1 VFTQWTGYNQG
12 MTTKI
17 PLSALRT
24 GDAAPF
30 IARLQAG
37 SLEPVE
43 VTSNGQ
49 PIFFMVSVPYLHAIA
64 LPESDSALALRLR
77 QMQQTL
83 GYAADRLD
91 ALAGELALKREP
103 TAATTPVREPG
114 RPRGKG
120 GPKTRPD
127 LWDMRV
133 CANYP
138 DKGCPSTDG
147 RMFTTRVEDRH
158 LCRACEKAAQRSA

>member
-1 VFTQWTGYNQG
+1 
-12 MTTKI
+12 MTTTI

-30 IARLQAG
+30 IAQLQAG
-37 SLEPVE
+37 SLETVE

-49 PIFFMVSVPYLHAIA
+49 PIFFMVSVPYLQAIK
-64 LPESDSALALRLR
+64 LPDSDSALALRLR
-77 QMQQTL
+77 QAQQTL
-83 GYAADRLD
+83 GRAADRLD
-91 ALAGELALKREP
+91 ALASELARKLAEP
-103 TAATTPVREPG
+103 TASTTHVPREPG

-127 LWDMRV
+127 IWDMHV

-147 RMFTTRVEDRH
+147 RMFTTWVEDRH
-158 LCRACEKAAQRSA
+158 LCRACEKAAERSA

>member
-1 VFTQWTGYNQG
+1 
-12 MTTKI
+12 
-17 PLSALRT
+17 
-24 GDAAPF
+24 
-30 IARLQAG
+30 LQAG

-49 PIFFMVSVPYLHAIA
+49 PICFMVSVPYLKAIEQ
-64 LPESDSALALRLR
+64 PESDSNLALRLR
-77 QMQQTL
+77 EMQQTL

-91 ALAGELALKREP
+91 ALSSELALQRAEP
-103 TAATTPVREPG
+103 QPARAANPERG

-138 DKGCPSTDG
+138 DKGCPSADG
-147 RMFTTRVEDRH
+147 RMFTLWVDDRH

>member
-1 VFTQWTGYNQG
+1 
-12 MTTKI
+12 
-17 PLSALRT
+17 
-24 GDAAPF
+24 
-30 IARLQAG
+30 LQAG
-37 SLEPVE
+37 SLESVE

-49 PIFFMVSVPYLHAIA
+49 PIFFMVSVPYLHAIEQ
-64 LPESDSALALRLR
+64 PESDSALALTLR
-77 QMQQTL
+77 QTQQTL

-91 ALAGELALKREP
+91 ALASELALKRAEP
-103 TAATTPVREPG
+103 AATTPAPVPALREPG

-147 RMFTTRVEDRH
+147 RMFTTWVDDRH
-158 LCRACEKAAQRSA
+158 LCRACEKVAARGAMTPRL

>member
-1 VFTQWTGYNQG
+1 MPNNT
-12 MTTKI
+12 I

-24 GDAAPF
+24 GDAAPI
-30 IARLQAG
+30 IAQLQAG
-37 SLEPVE
+37 SLESIE
-43 VTSNGQ
+43 VTSNAQ
-49 PIFFMVSVPYLHAIA
+49 PIFFMVSVPYLRAIEV
-64 LPESDSALALRLR
+64 PESDSALALRLR

-91 ALAGELALKREP
+91 AMASELALKRTEP
-103 TAATTPVREPG
+103 TAATTPAREPG

-127 LWDMRV
+127 IWDMRV

-147 RMFTTRVEDRH
+147 RMFTTWVEDRH